1 MPVLADR
8 GEVWRGVFAWGL
20 GACYICRVTSQRDN
34 RKGLAS
40 TPNAD
45 WFRKLRLRALAI
57 LVGAGLTALAI
68 ASFLSLPAWPVIG
81 VAVATVAVV
90 ISQMASKLSQPV
102 CLHCG
107 VNLAGQPSSD
117 HGVICPG
124 CGTLNDRMSIDGL
137 RAMRNSAVAAPGEE
151 DEREA

>member
-1 MPVLADR
+1 MTTE
-8 GEVWRGVFAWGL
+8 GNN
-20 GACYICRVTSQRDN
+20 Q
-34 RKGLAS
+34 KGLAG
-40 TPNAD
+40 TPVNAPNGAAGSAMRSG
-45 WFRKLRLRALAI
+45 WFRTLRVRALAV
-57 LVGAGLTALAI
+57 LVGAMLTALAI

-137 RAMRNSAVAAPGEE
+137 RAMRNAPAASPGDD

>member
-1 MPVLADR
+1 MFLADLP
-8 GEVWRGVFAWGL
+8 GT
-20 GACYICRVTSQRDN
+20 CYISVVTTPLDI
-34 RKGLAS
+34 RKGS
-40 TPNAD
+40 TGTPNAG

-57 LVGAGLTALAI
+57 LVGGTLTALAI

-90 ISQMASKLSQPV
+90 ISKMASKLSQPL
-102 CLHCG
+102 CLTCG
-107 VNLAGQPSSD
+107 ANLADQRSSD

-124 CGTLNDRMSIDGL
+124 CGTLNDRMTLEGL
-137 RAMRNSAVAAPGEE
+137 RAMRDSPLDD

>member
-1 MPVLADR
+1 
-8 GEVWRGVFAWGL
+8 
-20 GACYICRVTSQRDN
+20 VTSQADN

-40 TPNAD
+40 TPSAGAGPGAD

-57 LVGAGLTALAI
+57 LVGAGLTALAL
-68 ASFLSLPAWPVIG
+68 ASFLSLPAWPIIG

-90 ISQMASKLSQPV
+90 ISQMASKLSQPL

-107 VNLAGQPSSD
+107 DNLAGQRSSD

-124 CGTLNDRMSIDGL
+124 CGTLNDRMTLEGL
-137 RAMRNSAVAAPGEE
+137 RAMRDSHVDE

>member
-1 MPVLADR
+1 MASSPKV
-8 GEVWRGVFAWGL
+8 
-20 GACYICRVTSQRDN
+20 GA
-34 RKGLAS
+34 G
-40 TPNAD
+40 PGAD

-57 LVGAGLTALAI
+57 LVGVALTALAI

-90 ISQMASKLSQPV
+90 ISQMASKLSQPL

-107 VNLAGQPSSD
+107 DNLAGQPSSD

-124 CGTLNDRMSIDGL
+124 CGTLNDRMTLEGL
-137 RAMRNSAVAAPGEE
+137 RAMRNAPADTPTDD
-151 DEREA
+151 DERDA